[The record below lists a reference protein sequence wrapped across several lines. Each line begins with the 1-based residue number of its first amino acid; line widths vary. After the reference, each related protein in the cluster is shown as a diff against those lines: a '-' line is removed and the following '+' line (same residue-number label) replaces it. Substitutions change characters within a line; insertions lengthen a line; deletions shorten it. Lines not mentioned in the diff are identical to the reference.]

1 MKSTSARGYGAAHQ
15 RERKRW
21 EPIVAA
27 GGVMCARQGP
37 KCIGKPIQ
45 PDQPWDLGHSDD
57 RTEWTGPE
65 CVPCNRGAGQANAM
79 AARKT
84 QTWAW

>member
-21 EPIVAA
+21 EPVVEA
-27 GGVMCARQGP
+27 GEAECARCHEPIDP
-37 KCIGKPIQ
+37 KG
-45 PDQPWDLGHSDD
+45 PWDLGHNDD

-65 CVPCNRGAGQANAM
+65 HVKCNRAAGQANAM